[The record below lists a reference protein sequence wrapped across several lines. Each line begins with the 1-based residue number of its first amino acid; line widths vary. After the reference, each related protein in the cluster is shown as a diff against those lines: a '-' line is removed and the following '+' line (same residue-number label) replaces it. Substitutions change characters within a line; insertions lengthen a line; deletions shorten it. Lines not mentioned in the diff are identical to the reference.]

1 MNNPNNVSL
10 TATEWSRQ
18 YVQEWLREGETE
30 LWAGQSKRLKGSPVI
45 TVVHCTGFDGEP
57 PCIEVRIGKRVH
69 TSTMATRNWQHERR
83 VAVRVGMELA
93 GKSGNT
99 AEIDA
104 ALEAVKARQPSVT
117 QQVAELARLIADRL
131 AYENGSW
138 ELAECIDL
146 AKTMAWT
153 VSSQGPQALRAALDA
168 ERMGKN
174 GREMEHEAEAR
185 ETVAIYSRF

>member
-45 TVVHCTGFDGEP
+45 TVVHCAGFDGEP
-57 PCIEVRIGKRVH
+57 PCIEVRIGKRVY

-83 VAVRVGMELA
+83 VAVRMGMELA
-93 GKSGNT
+93 GKSGNA

-104 ALEAVKARQPSVT
+104 ALEAVKAQQPSVT

-138 ELAECIDL
+138 ELTECIDL

-153 VSSQGPQALRAALDA
+153 ISSQGPQALRAALDA

-174 GREMEHEAEAR
+174 GRETEHEAEAR